1 MHALHVKVAFFHTL
15 VIHACV
21 LYSSTSR
28 LRTADL
34 REMKAYTSIA
44 PFQSTADSWEQDTS
58 ARTQHVGANCWE
70 GVVRG
75 RAEPLHT
82 VSFLAKQSSSLLLK
96 TGLLSCKTNSVHSL
110 SSAEQYSWEGGVYV
124 CAAKIEKAY
133 GPTAPLRLKN
143 YILIRSR

>member
-1 MHALHVKVAFFHTL
+1 MIIALSSIFLIFTELGNNVHALHVKVAFFHTL

-21 LYSSTSR
+21 LYSTSR

-44 PFQSTADSWEQDTS
+44 PFQSTADSWEQDAR

-70 GVVRG
+70 GGGPRR
-75 RAEPLHT
+75 RAEPLSQQCWA
-82 VSFLAKQSSSLLLK
+82 VQLR
-96 TGLLSCKTNSVHSL
+96 
-110 SSAEQYSWEGGVYV
+110 GGKYMY
-124 CAAKIEKAY
+124 KIEKAY
-133 GPTAPLRLKN
+133 GPTAPLRPKN